1 MKVGDMVKATDGH
14 PPYIGMLGVV
24 TKVVLLNP
32 PAGSD
37 SGSVANIFW
46 NDGNHQS
53 FVSTKYLE
61 VVNK

>member
-24 TKVVLLNP
+24 TKIVSLN
-32 PAGSD
+32 GGD
-37 SGSVANIFW
+37 RLGSVANIFW
-46 NDGNHQS
+46 NDGQHQS
-53 FVSTKYLE
+53 YVSIKYLE